1 MEWIILGVIVL
12 LTLINVPIG
21 YALSIAT
28 ILAILWTGAASL
40 SVVPLNLFSG
50 ASSFPLL
57 AIPLFILAGGLMETS
72 GISQRLVNL
81 ANSLVG
87 FIRGGLAMVTV
98 VATMIQSEISG
109 SSVADAAAIGKVVIP
124 AMEKRG
130 YPRALSAAIVSNAA
144 SAAILIPPSIP
155 MIIYAWMAEVSI
167 AKLFF
172 AGFLPGFIACVAMM
186 GLCYYYARKYNLP
199 KEKQFSVREVG
210 RSTVQAFWALTIP
223 IVIWV
228 GILGGIATATEVAAL
243 AVVAAALIGVVIYRE
258 LSGRQT
264 LRIFRESSSQT
275 ATVML
280 IVASLFVR
288 FSEKNSDHA
297 RDTDEEHDPPGDR
310 QHAADPSHFDPRQR
324 DGGFV
329 AHPLHEDPA
338 VVEQHELEAEHG
350 ELGRHV
356 DDLARQR
363 RQLVHQNVE
372 SDVAALVVR
381 HDRAV
386 ESQPDEHVRGELV
399 IPGKRGIED
408 IAEEHPEADNDHQP
422 REEADGPPLDESDE
436 PPEQLRHQRSACT
449 VLMSSVPPATCLPNS
464 SYTAAEALM
473 KASLS
478 GWFDFIG
485 GASFDMSSR
494 SSRSPSAR
502 AKSPVAC
509 AILAIVPWTSLGSFF
524 QKSSLTMRNAGV

>member
-1 MEWIILGVIVL
+1 MEWLILGVIVL
-12 LTLINVPIG
+12 LTVINVPIG
-21 YALSIAT
+21 FALSIAT
-28 ILAILWTGAASL
+28 ILAILVTGAASL

-172 AGFLPGFIACVAMM
+172 AGFLPGFIACVSMM

-199 KEKQFSVREVG
+199 MEKNFSLREVG

-223 IVIWV
+223 LVIWV

-258 LSGRQT
+258 LSGTQT
-264 LRIFRESSSQT
+264 LRILRESTSQT
-275 ATVML
+275 AAVML
-280 IVASLFVR
+280 IVASSAVLGWFLTSEQVPQKFARMILETTSNKFLILLFLNLFLFVAGMFLHSAAAIILIVPIVLPLVR
-288 FSEKNSDHA
+288 QIGVDPIHFGIIVTINLGVGQQTPPVATVLFTTAAIA
-297 RDTDEEHDPPGDR
+297 RISFWEVFKVGWPFT
-310 QHAADPSHFDPRQR
+310 
-324 DGGFV
+324 
-329 AHPLHEDPA
+329 A
-338 VVEQHELEAEHG
+338 VL
-350 ELGRHV
+350 
-356 DDLARQR
+356 
-363 RQLVHQNVE
+363 
-372 SDVAALVVR
+372 ALVTL
-381 HDRAV
+381 
-386 ESQPDEHVRGELV
+386 LV
-399 IPGKRGIED
+399 
-408 IAEEHPEADNDHQP
+408 
-422 REEADGPPLDESDE
+422 
-436 PPEQLRHQRSACT
+436 T
-449 VLMSSVPPATCLPNS
+449 
-464 SYTAAEALM
+464 Y
-473 KASLS
+473 
-478 GWFDFIG
+478 
-485 GASFDMSSR
+485 
-494 SSRSPSAR
+494 
-502 AKSPVAC
+502 
-509 AILAIVPWTSLGSFF
+509 VPWISLGPVSWI
-524 QKSSLTMRNAGV
+524 NW

>member
-1 MEWIILGVIVL
+1 VEWLILGVIVL
-12 LTLINVPIG
+12 LTAINVPIG

-186 GLCYYYARKYNLP
+186 GLCYYYARKLNLP
-199 KEKQFSVREVG
+199 VEQKFSVRQVG
-210 RSTVQAFWALTIP
+210 RSTIEAFWALFIP
-223 IVIWV
+223 VVIWV

-243 AVVAAALIGVVIYRE
+243 AVVAAIVIGVFIYRE
-258 LSGRQT
+258 LSGRQS
-264 LRIFRESSSQT
+264 LRILRESSGQT
-275 ATVML
+275 AAVML
-280 IVASLFVR
+280 IVASSAVLGWFLTSEQVPQKFARMILETTSDKYLILLFLNL
-288 FSEKNSDHA
+288 F
-297 RDTDEEHDPPGDR
+297 
-310 QHAADPSHFDPRQR
+310 F
-324 DGGFV
+324 FV
-329 AHPLHEDPA
+329 AGMFLHSAAAIILIVPIVLPLVREIGVDPIHFGII
-338 VVEQHELEAEHG
+338 VTIN
-350 ELGRHV
+350 LGV
-356 DDLARQR
+356 GQQTPPVATVLFTTAAIARLPFWDVFKVGWPFT
-363 RQLVHQNVE
+363 LVL
-372 SDVAALVVR
+372 ALVTL
-381 HDRAV
+381 
-386 ESQPDEHVRGELV
+386 LV
-399 IPGKRGIED
+399 
-408 IAEEHPEADNDHQP
+408 
-422 REEADGPPLDESDE
+422 
-436 PPEQLRHQRSACT
+436 T
-449 VLMSSVPPATCLPNS
+449 
-464 SYTAAEALM
+464 Y
-473 KASLS
+473 
-478 GWFDFIG
+478 
-485 GASFDMSSR
+485 
-494 SSRSPSAR
+494 
-502 AKSPVAC
+502 
-509 AILAIVPWTSLGSFF
+509 VPWISLGPVSWI
-524 QKSSLTMRNAGV
+524 NW